1 MENENKSFIFVFSW
15 VGWKIHCWN
24 CRIFWHVKSGKW
36 KWISTFYFVTFKIHL
51 ELSDVFLIIGQNLWA
66 ENGPLQPSGC
76 IWLTKLSWCFQTILV
91 GRVKITSVQKHIRFH
106 HCPHRLKKPLIFSEI
121 FHFLLYFQII
131 FDGFK
136 VGRFDE
142 GLADN
147 ELETPDGGSMTST
160 GELPGCP
167 DGFMQVIKTTERLIF
182 SSSAAFHV

>member
-91 GRVKITSVQKHIRFH
+91 GRVKITSVQKTHTISSLSPSPEKTINFLWNFSFFALFPDYFWWIQGWTVWWRF
-106 HCPHRLKKPLIFSEI
+106 SW
-121 FHFLLYFQII
+121 
-131 FDGFK
+131 
-136 VGRFDE
+136 
-142 GLADN
+142 
-147 ELETPDGGSMTST
+147 
-160 GELPGCP
+160 
-167 DGFMQVIKTTERLIF
+167 
-182 SSSAAFHV
+182 